1 MALISCSECNTQVS
15 DKAAHCIKCGAPIG
29 ASAGDY
35 RGSGTHLTTTQETS
49 KRLKLHI
56 IGSVFLI
63 SIGLFMEV
71 AAANSSDPDENGLGA
86 VLMMAGFFWFIT
98 TRLRI
103 WWHHK

>member
-1 MALISCSECNTQVS
+1 LALISCSECNAQVS

-29 ASAGDY
+29 SSAGDY

-56 IGSVFLI
+56 IGSVLLI
-63 SIGLFMEV
+63 IIGLFMEI
-71 AAANSSDPDENGLGA
+71 AAVNSSTPDETVMGA
-86 VLMMAGFFWFIT
+86 FLMMAGLFWFIA